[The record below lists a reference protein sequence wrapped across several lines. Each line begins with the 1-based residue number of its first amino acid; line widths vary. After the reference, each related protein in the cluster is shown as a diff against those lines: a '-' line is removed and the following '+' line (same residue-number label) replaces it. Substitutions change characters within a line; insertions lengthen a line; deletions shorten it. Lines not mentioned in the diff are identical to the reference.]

1 MGRYFISRLIAIIPT
16 VLVLLFF
23 VVTLVRLLPGN
34 AVDAMLSERVQARN
48 SSRDEL
54 EKRLGLDQPLVV
66 QYAKYT
72 AGVVRGDLGNSLWSR
87 QPVSEIV
94 AASIGITV
102 ELGLLALV
110 LGSISG
116 IVIGTIS
123 AVLQNQWPDYLLR
136 SISILGLSIP
146 NFALATMAIVLP
158 TVWWGWSPSIIYT
171 PPSEGIWPHLT
182 QFFTPAILL
191 AIGLSAGLM
200 RITRTQMLEVMRMD
214 YVRTARAKGLA
225 GSVII
230 IRHALK
236 NALIPV
242 VTVLGLQVAFLLS
255 GSVLLENIFSLP
267 GMGRVMIGAIGQRDY
282 PVVQGITVI
291 SGLFVILVNLAV
303 DLSYGLLDPRV
314 RYN

>member
-1 MGRYFISRLIAIIPT
+1 MGRYFINRLIAIIPT

-23 VVTLVRLLPGN
+23 VVMLIRLLPGN
-34 AVDAMLSERVQARN
+34 AVDAMLTERVQARD
-48 SSRDEL
+48 SSRQEL
-54 EKRLGLDQPLVV
+54 EKRLGLDKPLVL
-66 QYAKYT
+66 QYADYT
-72 AGVVRGDLGNSLWSR
+72 LGVFRGDLGQSIWSR

-94 AASIGITV
+94 ADSIGVTV
-102 ELGLLALV
+102 ELGLMALI
-110 LGSISG
+110 LGSFTG
-116 IVIGTIS
+116 ILIGTIS

-171 PPSEGIWPHLT
+171 PPSAGLWPHLT

-225 GSVII
+225 SRAII

-267 GMGRVMIGAIGQRDY
+267 GMGRVMIGAIGTRDY

-303 DLSYGLLDPRV
+303 DLSYGFLDPRV
-314 RYN
+314 RYR